1 MADQKD
7 MRAISRIAVADEL
20 GRNKIVHK
28 AFEGRK
34 QFCEFGFHEFAAPSA
49 LVLKSGHRV
58 RFSQHRAA
66 GTGQQIFRF
75 RLRPR

>member
-7 MRAISRIAVADEL
+7 MGAISRIAVADEL

-34 QFCEFGFHEFAAPSA
+34 QFCEFGFHEFRCAFCVNLEERPPCS
-49 LVLKSGHRV
+49 
-58 RFSQHRAA
+58 FRA
-66 GTGQQIFRF
+66 T
-75 RLRPR
+75 PRS